1 MSLEIQKNAT
11 ATHFDD
17 SLKIVGRGD
26 IAILEFDLKG
36 DKVNKLSSPIM
47 ARLSQVLD
55 ELNSSTFKA
64 VVVISRKDRI
74 FIAGADIEEIK
85 NLKNP
90 QISQEMA
97 TMGQKII
104 SKLEDLKIPVI
115 AAING
120 ACLGGGCEFVLSC
133 DYRIAT
139 DDPSTQ
145 IGLPEVK
152 LGVIPGFGGCVRL
165 PRVIGLQAALD
176 IILAGKSAF
185 GKKAL
190 KLGLVDELVP
200 APILEERAIAFAADI
215 IAKGGK
221 KRRKKFQPKGTMNIL
236 LETVLRGMVLKK
248 AREMTLKATRGH
260 YPAPIKAIEVI
271 KATYGMGDREKA
283 LAIEAKG
290 FGEVAATDVSKHLI
304 NLFYLTEGIK
314 KQTGVAD
321 PNIKPLE
328 ISKIA
333 VLGAGTMGGGIAQLG
348 ADKNYTVRMKDIN
361 NNAIALGLQ
370 AAQKIWDKDLGKKK
384 LTTYQYQQKFSKIS
398 GGTNYD
404 GFGNADVIIEAIVE
418 DMDIKKKALAETYK
432 YCKSDVIIATNTSS
446 LSVNEMATAVPR
458 PENFI
463 GMHFFNPVDKMPLIE
478 VVRGDKTSDQTVAT
492 IFNLCKKMGKIPVVM
507 KDGPGFLVNRLLLP
521 YLNEAVYLLGEGHS
535 VEDIDKAFLNF
546 GMPMGPLHLIDE
558 IGIDVAIKVAKGFHK
573 SFGERAKPSDLM
585 IKIANGGRLGKKNRK
600 GIYKYDERGK
610 KQGVDQSIYKD
621 LDLKVPTKKL
631 DSEEAVQRCI
641 YAMINEAA
649 LAFHEDRI
657 VKRAEDVDLS
667 MIMGTGFPPFRG
679 GLLKYADTIG
689 TENIVDALE
698 EFASKIGS
706 RFTPSVPL
714 KSMAKTQRKFY

>member
-1 MSLEIQKNAT
+1 MTLETQKERPVNV
-11 ATHFDD
+11 DD
-17 SLKIVGRGD
+17 SLRIVPRGE
-26 IAILEFDLKG
+26 IALLEFDLKG
-36 DKVNKLSSPIM
+36 DKVNKFSSPVM
-47 ARLSQVLD
+47 ARMGQVLD
-55 ELNSSTFKA
+55 ELNSSNYKA

-85 NLKNP
+85 NLKNA
-90 QISQEMA
+90 QISAEMA
-97 TMGQKII
+97 GLGQKII
-104 SKLEDLKIPVI
+104 SKVEDLKIPVI

-120 ACLGGGCEFVLSC
+120 ACLGGGCEFVLAC
-133 DYRIAT
+133 DYRIAS

-152 LGVIPGFGGCVRL
+152 LGVIPGFGGCLRL

-190 KLGLVDELVP
+190 KMGLVDELVP
-200 APILEERAIAFAADI
+200 APILEERAIAFAKDI
-215 IAKGGK
+215 VAKGGK
-221 KRRKKFQPKGTMNIL
+221 KRRKKFQPKGAMNVL
-236 LETVLRGMVLKK
+236 LETGLRSMVLKK
-248 AREMTLKATRGH
+248 AKEMTLKATRGH
-260 YPAPIKAIEVI
+260 YPAPLKAIEVI
-271 KATYGMGDREKA
+271 KATYGMSDRERA

-290 FGEVAATDVSKHLI
+290 FGEVAATEVSKNLI

-314 KQTGVAD
+314 KQSGVSD
-321 PNIKPLE
+321 PNVKPLDVA
-328 ISKIA
+328 KIA

-361 NNAIALGLQ
+361 NNAIAIGLQ
-370 AAQKIWDKDLGKKK
+370 AATKIWDKDLEKKK
-384 LTTYQYQQKFSKIS
+384 ITPYLYQQKFSKIS
-398 GGTNYD
+398 GGTNFD
-404 GFGNADVIIEAIVE
+404 GFGNTDVVIEAIVE
-418 DMDIKKKALAETYK
+418 DMEIKKKVLAETYK
-432 YCKSDVIIATNTSS
+432 HCKPDVIIATNTSS
-446 LSVNEMATAVPR
+446 LSVNEMATALPK
-458 PENFI
+458 PENFV

-478 VVRGDKTSDQTVAT
+478 VVRGTKSNDVAVAT

-521 YLNEAVYLLGEGHS
+521 YLNEAVFLLGEGHS
-535 VEDIDKAFLNF
+535 VEDIDKTFLNF

-585 IKIANGGRLGKKNRK
+585 ANISNGGRLGKKNKK

-610 KQGVDQSIYKD
+610 KQGVDQSVYKD
-621 LDLKVPTKKL
+621 LSLSMPSKKL
-631 DSEEAVQRCI
+631 DAEEAIQRCV

-649 LAFHEDRI
+649 LALLEDRI
-657 VKRAEDVDLS
+657 VTKPEEVDLC

-689 TENIVDALE
+689 SDTIVDTLE
-698 EFASKIGS
+698 EFATKIGA
-706 RFTPSVPL
+706 RFKPSVPL
-714 KSMAKTQRKFY
+714 KNMAKTQRKFYS